1 MPEAGPDVV
10 DGLDRAVVEQIA
22 PAFRRLRA
30 YARLEVEGLDRV
42 PKGPVVVVANHT
54 GWLGLDYGLLALV
67 LWDDAG
73 RALRCAAHPTFFRLP
88 AVRPWAEKLGLYEAS
103 VGATLEVLRKG
114 HATCFF
120 PEGDEGNFKPV
131 TERYRLQPFKPGF
144 ARAALAARVPVL
156 PVVIVGGEDANPSL
170 KRIDA
175 LRPATGLSLPL
186 PLNLVPFPVKWRIA
200 FMEPIDPDQVLK
212 RAEVDQDVPLE
223 FANELRASM
232 QRELDRQLVKRGN
245 PFF

>member
-1 MPEAGPDVV
+1 ME
-10 DGLDRAVVEQIA
+10 RIA
-22 PAFRRLRA
+22 PAFRRLRR
-30 YARLEVEGLDRV
+30 YARLEVEGLERL
-42 PKGPVVVVANHT
+42 PKGPAVVVANHT

-73 RALRCAAHPTFFRLP
+73 RALHCAAHPTFFRLP

-103 VGATLEVLRKG
+103 VAETLEVLEKG
-114 HATCFF
+114 GATCFF

-144 ARAALAARVPVL
+144 ARAALAARVPVV

-200 FMEPIDPDQVLK
+200 FMEPVDPDQVLK
-212 RAEVDQDVPLE
+212 LADVDEDVPAK
-223 FANELRASM
+223 FAADLRAAM
-232 QRELDRQLVKRGN
+232 QKELDVQVKKRGN
-245 PFF
+245 PIF